1 MSDNT
6 YNGWSNYATW
16 RINLELLGNYDFAED
31 ILESDNES
39 WRPDVDYLKDLVENW
54 VFENH
59 TGSLGLVEDYARAFV
74 DQVNFH
80 EILEHVLE
88 DIDNELKARDLLFA
102 GIDVINGKL
111 TEINVTSPTC
121 IQEIDKFNNT
131 NISKNFWDIV
141 ESKI

>member
-1 MSDNT
+1 MSDNK

-16 RINLELLGNYDFAED
+16 RVKMELFDTINFVEEDFFDGITAEALEDM
-31 ILESDNES
+31 
-39 WRPDVDYLKDLVENW
+39 VENW

-88 DIDNELKARDLLFA
+88 DIDNELKAREFL
-102 GIDVINGKL
+102 K
-111 TEINVTSPTC
+111 
-121 IQEIDKFNNT
+121 
-131 NISKNFWDIV
+131 
-141 ESKI
+141 

>member
-1 MSDNT
+1 MNEIEFEPLNNK

-16 RINLELLGNYDFAED
+16 RINLEILSDYDFAQQVLECGQLPTVED
-31 ILESDNES
+31 
-39 WRPDVDYLKDLVENW
+39 LKDVVENW

-88 DIDNELKARDLLFA
+88 DIDNELKAREFL
-102 GIDVINGKL
+102 K
-111 TEINVTSPTC
+111 
-121 IQEIDKFNNT
+121 
-131 NISKNFWDIV
+131 
-141 ESKI
+141 

>member
-1 MSDNT
+1 MSDNK

-16 RINLELLGNYDFAED
+16 RINLELFNDWDFTEEV
-31 ILESDNES
+31 LESDDEG

-88 DIDNELKARDLLFA
+88 DIDNELKAREFL
-102 GIDVINGKL
+102 K
-111 TEINVTSPTC
+111 
-121 IQEIDKFNNT
+121 
-131 NISKNFWDIV
+131 
-141 ESKI
+141 

>member
-6 YNGWSNYATW
+6 YEGWTNYATW
-16 RINLELLGNYDFAED
+16 RINLELLSDYDFAED

-80 EILEHVLE
+80 EILEHILE
-88 DIDNELKARDLLFA
+88 EIDNELKARDCL
-102 GIDVINGKL
+102 NK
-111 TEINVTSPTC
+111 
-121 IQEIDKFNNT
+121 
-131 NISKNFWDIV
+131 
-141 ESKI
+141 

>member
-1 MSDNT
+1 MSDNK

-16 RINLELLGNYDFAED
+16 RINMELFNDWDFTEEV
-31 ILESDNES
+31 LESDDEG

-88 DIDNELKARDLLFA
+88 DIDNELKAREFL
-102 GIDVINGKL
+102 NK
-111 TEINVTSPTC
+111 
-121 IQEIDKFNNT
+121 
-131 NISKNFWDIV
+131 
-141 ESKI
+141 

>member
-1 MSDNT
+1 MSDKK

-16 RINLELLGNYDFAED
+16 RINLELLGDYDFAED
-31 ILESDNES
+31 VLEGVDEN

-80 EILEHVLE
+80 EILEHILE
-88 DIDNELKARDLLFA
+88 DIDNELKARGFL
-102 GIDVINGKL
+102 
-111 TEINVTSPTC
+111 
-121 IQEIDKFNNT
+121 NT
-131 NISKNFWDIV
+131 KEN
-141 ESKI
+141 E

>member
-1 MSDNT
+1 MSNNNE

-16 RINLELLGNYDFAED
+16 RINMELFNDWDFTEEV
-31 ILESDNES
+31 LESDDEG

-88 DIDNELKARDLLFA
+88 DIDNELKAREFL
-102 GIDVINGKL
+102 K
-111 TEINVTSPTC
+111 
-121 IQEIDKFNNT
+121 
-131 NISKNFWDIV
+131 
-141 ESKI
+141 